1 MFTWGQNN
9 LGQIGQCVGQQKEV
23 PTKMEILK
31 GWDVRAL
38 ACGAHH
44 TVAITPGDLPAT
56 APSSRSCNMLGQ
68 NLLVGHT
75 TWWPSPP
82 LSKGSVI
89 QQLSTAQ
96 LQLQAHR
103 RQAGLQGL

>member
-44 TVAITPGDLPAT
+44 TVAITPGEHPAT
-56 APSSRSCNMLGQ
+56 APSGRSCKLLGPC
-68 NLLVGHT
+68 LWAAPHGGT
-75 TWWPSPP
+75 TTRWPHPC
-82 LSKGSVI
+82 
-89 QQLSTAQ
+89 
-96 LQLQAHR
+96 
-103 RQAGLQGL
+103 

>member
-44 TVAITPGDLPAT
+44 TVAITPGELPAPAASSGSRKLLGSCLRA
-56 APSSRSCNMLGQ
+56 APHG
-68 NLLVGHT
+68 GHQ
-75 TWWPSPP
+75 S
-82 LSKGSVI
+82 
-89 QQLSTAQ
+89 
-96 LQLQAHR
+96 H
-103 RQAGLQGL
+103 